1 MKSNLKIISIVS
13 LILLLSAGLYGNDFR
28 IKSFSIEQDTL
39 NNKLRVDSFPLPI
52 IAPSTGVQFFRNKV
66 IFLSLTKNERKM
78 TPNHISFGTVDAY
91 YASILDSVTG
101 KHVVFSPNFPFSF
114 PCEAVTFNRSYDTIY
129 FTKLA
134 ENGKEKIFMARY
146 SDDGTTGITGG
157 IMAMEFCTGQYD
169 YSHPTLSA
177 DGNMMIFASDK
188 DGSVGGMDLFISRRK
203 GKVWSSPEN
212 LGNLINTA
220 GNEFYPFLD
229 HDNNLFFSSDGMK
242 GSGGYDIFTCKYN
255 GKGWDKPIIL
265 PTSINS
271 KYDDIAFTINSIDG
285 KSAFFTRRSGKNEM
299 QLFRIKVRRETNNLL
314 SIFNG
319 NPAPKTLTAVVT
331 NEEKSKPSEVEA
343 AVTKPAT
350 KTATKPDKNTEKK
363 PSALDKGTKKAP
375 PKPAEVKE
383 LPVKPTDS
391 KSVTTKPT
399 LPVPD
404 NQKDI
409 IIYRVQISSSGK
421 PKKEKEIV
429 FNGKN
434 YPLYE
439 YFYLGAYRYCIG
451 EFTSNQSAAE
461 LQKICRKSTYPDA
474 FVAAFRN
481 NTRLTDLKS
490 IK

>member
-1 MKSNLKIISIVS
+1 MKSNLKILSIVS
-13 LILLLSAGLYGNDFR
+13 LILFLCTGLYGNNFR
-28 IKSFSIEQDTL
+28 IKSSNEQDTL
-39 NNKLRVDSFPLPI
+39 NNKLRVDSFPIPI

-101 KHVVFSPNFPFSF
+101 RHVIFSPNFPFSF
-114 PCEAVTFNRSYDTIY
+114 PCEAVTFNHSYDTIY
-129 FTKLA
+129 FTKMA
-134 ENGKEKIFMARY
+134 ENDKEKIFMARY
-146 SDDGTTGITGG
+146 TDDGTTGITGG
-157 IMAMEFCTGQYD
+157 IMAMEFCTGQYN
-169 YSHPTLSA
+169 YSHPALSA
-177 DGNMMIFASDK
+177 DGNTMIFASDK

-212 LGNLINTA
+212 LGNLINTT

-229 HDNNLFFSSDGMK
+229 RDNNLFFSSDGMK

-255 GKGWDKPIIL
+255 GKGWNKPVIL
-265 PTSINS
+265 SGGINS
-271 KYDDIAFTINSIDG
+271 KYDDIAFTINGIDG

-299 QLFRIKVRRETNNLL
+299 QLFRIRVRRENNNLL
-314 SIFNG
+314 TIFNG
-319 NPAPKTLTAVVT
+319 NPAPKTLIATVT
-331 NEEKSKPSEVEA
+331 NEEKKPSEAEA
-343 AVTKPAT
+343 VVTKPAT
-350 KTATKPDKNTEKK
+350 KPDKNPEKK
-363 PSALDKGTKKAP
+363 PATSETATKKAP
-375 PKPAEVKE
+375 PKPAEAKE
-383 LPVKPTDS
+383 LPAKSTDS
-391 KSVTTKPT
+391 KSVTSKPT

-409 IIYRVQISSSGK
+409 VIYRVQISSSGK

-434 YPLYE
+434 YTLFE
-439 YFYLGAYRYCIG
+439 YYYLGAYRYCIG
-451 EFTSNQSAAE
+451 EFTSTQSAAE